1 VQRVVRSHR
10 LCSSRRAR
18 GLPVG
23 GKAPAGGRGASSKIM
38 RMMSLVR
45 SSSCGRRRRVSVWA
59 GRACT
64 HQPGGRRVAR
74 AARTVSAQRPE
85 LEEVCVEGGMS
96 RRPMLSAVAPPPSS
110 GPSSC
115 VSWSILDAARSSP
128 DKKPVLGACCGA
140 SRYRPVHTRAAP
152 LHGTSSWLREAS
164 VDRGGQRKSGCGQG

>member
-1 VQRVVRSHR
+1 MQRVVRSHR

-45 SSSCGRRRRVSVWA
+45 SSSCVVVDVACPCGRGVPAHTS
-59 GRACT
+59 RADASRENGQCAE
-64 HQPGGRRVAR
+64 AR
-74 AARTVSAQRPE
+74 A
-85 LEEVCVEGGMS
+85 
-96 RRPMLSAVAPPPSS
+96 RRGLRRGWNVQTALRSAVVPPPSS

-128 DKKPVLGACCGA
+128 DKKPVLGACCGT